1 MTWEGKGEKKLRGGG
16 WLNQRVKVKHNRR
29 TEESACSF
37 LFYGLEMEP
46 KALLMN
52 GRGLD
57 GGGGP
62 KALLMKGLGL
72 DGDRVQSF
80 FLMNERGLG
89 FMDLGLWW
97 RWNPKPF
104 QNLII
109 IIINSTFKILLLLL
123 LLLYYYYYYYCY
135 YYYYYYYYY

>member
-1 MTWEGKGEKKLRGGG
+1 M
-16 WLNQRVKVKHNRR
+16 
-29 TEESACSF
+29 
-37 LFYGLEMEP
+37 EMEP

-89 FMDLGLWW
+89 FMDLGL
-97 RWNPKPF
+97 
-104 QNLII
+104 
-109 IIINSTFKILLLLL
+109 
-123 LLLYYYYYYYCY
+123 
-135 YYYYYYYYY
+135 